1 MWRCHSGARSKLRN
15 PPRTGVDA
23 TTAAGWGGMWPVPHP
38 VSLRSTT
45 LPGGAG
51 LEQHH
56 AL

>member
-45 LPGGAG
+45 HPSGEG